1 VHGRN
6 LAQVHKRLGRFFQ
19 LVAHRTTSLAIIGRA
34 VVATTQKNVIVE
46 ASASKID
53 DMQGNMTETLGDVLD
68 DGDRVV
74 DR

>member
-1 VHGRN
+1 
-6 LAQVHKRLGRFFQ
+6 
-19 LVAHRTTSLAIIGRA
+19 LAIIGRA